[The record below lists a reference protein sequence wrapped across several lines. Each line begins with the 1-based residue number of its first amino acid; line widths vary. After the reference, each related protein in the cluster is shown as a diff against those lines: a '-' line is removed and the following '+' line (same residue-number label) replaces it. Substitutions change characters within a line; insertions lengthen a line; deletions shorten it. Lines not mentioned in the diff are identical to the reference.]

1 MALRLVTH
9 NAHWFQGSPRLWE
22 DDRRL
27 PHPFVF
33 QRLARLY
40 ESLEPDVLCLQ
51 EVSTRE
57 AVAALEG
64 QLGMRGIFASGG
76 MRAEYG
82 GAFLVN
88 RGEISFADF
97 SRTRVDA
104 ERVFERVCMRARL
117 SLGDRSFQV
126 VNIHLSSDRYTP
138 GRVGEPIRMA
148 EIQTLFAQVSDADA
162 VLGDFN
168 ATPDSP
174 VYQYMEDRGYLD
186 PGCCPEDAA
195 HAERID
201 YIWVLGKHG
210 SGVRDYRVVH
220 GDGFTVEGCDPP
232 LRLSDHCPV
241 VVELEM

>member
-1 MALRLVTH
+1 MRLVTH
-9 NAHWFQGSPRLWE
+9 NAHWFQGAPRLWD

-33 QRLARLY
+33 QRLTRLY

-57 AVAALEG
+57 AVAALEA
-64 QLGMRGIFASGG
+64 QLGMRGIFAPGG

-82 GAFLVN
+82 GAILV
-88 RGEISFADF
+88 RGGEIAFADF

-117 SLGDRSFQV
+117 SPGEFQV
-126 VNIHLSSDRYTP
+126 VNIHLSSDRYAP

-148 EIQTLFAQVSDADA
+148 EIHTLFAQVPEADA
-162 VLGDFN
+162 VMGDFN

-174 VYQYMEDRGYLD
+174 VYQYMDNRGYLD
-186 PGCCPEDAA
+186 PGPCPEDAERK
-195 HAERID
+195 ERID
-201 YIWVLGKHG
+201 YIWVRKKHG
-210 SGVRDYRVVH
+210 PGVRDYRVVQS
-220 GDGFTVEGCDPP
+220 DSFTVAGREAP
-232 LRLSDHCPV
+232 LRLSDHAPV